1 MPAPAMAQSGKRA
14 AHDSADLVRQQ
25 GRFARQR
32 DVFARIS
39 RPRSGRVRRMAWN
52 ACQQIGR
59 SEKEGRAVKKS
70 AWGGTAALVLLLGI
84 SPKLADSQV
93 NTGPPRSTTEESRRN
108 LEGFARLLYVERN
121 VTAMTR
127 YFDAHLIQHDAE
139 IGDSGHGDDAFL
151 ERRRQLHPEQY
162 LPPEQYHTVVDNLMA
177 DGDLIAVK
185 SHVYT
190 NPKDQGRVFVDIW
203 RVAGGKFVEHWDVVQ
218 PVPSTSLNKAT
229 MWCGGASNYEEAGK
243 TGDMVA
249 RPACGRS
256 GPAEH
261 RDAVLAAVNA
271 YTAMAEEPR
280 RAAAAVQTFVADDFV
295 QHSPQIPA
303 GKAALAKYVTDRA
316 TARATEGRE
325 SQTARML
332 ADGDL
337 VLTHRRV
344 TTKADPRGVA
354 HADLYRVRDGRIVEH
369 WDVIQPIPSFSVAGH
384 SMVDGPLEPGRTA
397 GGPPDTA
404 K

>member
-1 MPAPAMAQSGKRA
+1 
-14 AHDSADLVRQQ
+14 
-25 GRFARQR
+25 
-32 DVFARIS
+32 
-39 RPRSGRVRRMAWN
+39 
-52 ACQQIGR
+52 
-59 SEKEGRAVKKS
+59 VKKS
-70 AWGGTAALVLLLGI
+70 SWGGTIASVLLLGI

-93 NTGPPRSTTEESRRN
+93 NTGPPPSMTEESRRN

-121 VTAMTR
+121 VTAMAR

-139 IGDSGHGDDAFL
+139 IGDSGHGDDVFL
-151 ERRRQLHPEQY
+151 ERRRKLHPEQY
-162 LPPEQYHTVVDNLMA
+162 LPPEQFHTVVDNLMA
-177 DGDLIAVK
+177 DGDLIAAK

-190 NPKDQGRVFVDIW
+190 NPKDRGRVFVDIW
-203 RVAGGKFVEHWDVVQ
+203 RVAGGKFVEHWDVIQ
-218 PVPSTSLNKAT
+218 PVPSTSLNQAT
-229 MWCGGASNYEEAGK
+229 MWCGGASTYDEAGK

-261 RDAVLAAVNA
+261 RDRALATVKS
-271 YTAMAEEPR
+271 YTAMFEMRE
-280 RAAAAVQTFVADDFV
+280 RAAEAVQTFVADDFV
-295 QHSPQIPA
+295 QHSPHVPP
-303 GKAALAKYVTDRA
+303 GKEALAKYMTDRA
-316 TARATEGRE
+316 VAGTRDGRKSQAARI
-325 SQTARML
+325 L

-354 HADLYRVRDGRIVEH
+354 YADLYRVRNGRIVEY

-384 SMVDGPLEPGRTA
+384 SMVDGPLEPMRTV